1 MAYLK
6 DKNRRYTF
14 RLSEGM
20 ANFVERTSERQG
32 ISPADY
38 LRGLIF
44 NVMNATDI
52 INQASVSEKS
62 GVTNENGKINL

>member
-1 MAYLK
+1 MGYLK

-20 ANFVERTSERQG
+20 ANFVERTSARQG

-62 GVTNENGKINL
+62 GVSNENGKINL

>member
-20 ANFVERTSERQG
+20 ANFVERTSARQG

-52 INQASVSEKS
+52 INHASVSEKS
-62 GVTNENGKINL
+62 EVTNANGKINQ